1 VSGRDLTSFRGA
13 RALVVLPD
21 DANRETLSRTLRQL
35 GLLVAEVHNEN
46 EELLHAAL
54 GECDVLFYDADQT
67 PAILLGRAGP
77 PEVPR
82 VALIGHEV
90 PSRLARV
97 ARQRCCAFLM
107 KPVRATGVFTAL
119 FLSFH
124 EFAARRREA
133 EQRAAL
139 VERQRGRRFVVKAT
153 LKLVTER
160 GIDDDA
166 AFRWLRRE
174 SMRRRMSVE
183 RVAEELV
190 AEATPEPRSR
200 AGTSRNV

>member
-1 VSGRDLTSFRGA
+1 VSRRETTSFRGA

-46 EELLHAAL
+46 EVLLQAAL

-67 PAILLGRAGP
+67 PAVLLARNGP
-77 PEVPR
+77 PAVPR

-97 ARQRCCAFLM
+97 ARQRCCGFLM
-107 KPVRATGVFTAL
+107 KPVRATGVFAAL

-124 EFAARRREA
+124 EFAARRQEA

-139 VERQRGRRFVVKAT
+139 LERQRGRRFVVKAT
-153 LKLVTER
+153 LKLVAER

-174 SMRRRMSVE
+174 SMRRRTSVE

-190 AEATPEPRSR
+190 AEAAPEPRSR
-200 AGTSRNV
+200 AGTP